1 MIFTEIKELLDKGF
15 TPEQIMELNK
25 QQETPA
31 VVTEPETTQP
41 EPATPATP
49 AAPAAPAAPAGVTS
63 DQFNALQNSIN
74 ELTKTIQANA
84 IVNST
89 TTGQSVEKDMD
100 ILANILNPSIKK

>member
-15 TPEQIMELNK
+15 TPDQIMELNK
-25 QQETPA
+25 QPETPA
-31 VVTEPETTQP
+31 VVPEPETKQP
-41 EPATPATP
+41 EP
-49 AAPAAPAAPAGVTS
+49 AAPAAPAAPATPAGVTA

-84 IVNST
+84 IANST

>member
-1 MIFTEIKELLDKGF
+1 MNFTEIKELLDRGF
-15 TPEQIMELNK
+15 TPEQVMQLNAQPEK
-25 QQETPA
+25 PA
-31 VVTEPETTQP
+31 APAASEPETKQP
-41 EPATPATP
+41 EPTAPAE
-49 AAPAAPAAPAGVTS
+49 PAAPAAPAGVTA

-84 IVNST
+84 IANST

>member
-1 MIFTEIKELLDKGF
+1 MEFTEIKELLDRGF
-15 TPEQIMELNK
+15 TPDQIMQLNAQPEK
-25 QQETPA
+25 PA
-31 VVTEPETTQP
+31 ASEPETKQP
-41 EPATPATP
+41 EPTAPAAPATP
-49 AAPAAPAAPAGVTS
+49 AAPTAPAGVTA

-84 IVNST
+84 IANST

>member
-1 MIFTEIKELLDKGF
+1 MNFTEIKELLDRGF
-15 TPEQIMELNK
+15 TPEQVMQLNAQPEK
-25 QQETPA
+25 PA
-31 VVTEPETTQP
+31 PAASEPEKKQP
-41 EPATPATP
+41 EPAAPT
-49 AAPAAPAAPAGVTS
+49 APAAPAAPAGVTA

-84 IVNST
+84 IANST

>member
-25 QQETPA
+25 QPETPA
-31 VVTEPETTQP
+31 VVPEPETKTPDP
-41 EPATPATP
+41 ETKTVSQTETT
-49 AAPAAPAAPAGVTS
+49 PAGVTS

-84 IVNST
+84 IANT
-89 TTGQSVEKDMD
+89 MTTGQSVEKDMD
-100 ILANILNPSIKK
+100 ILANILNPVIKK

>member
-1 MIFTEIKELLDKGF
+1 MNFTEIKELLDRGF
-15 TPEQIMELNK
+15 TPEQVMQLNAQPEK
-25 QQETPA
+25 PA
-31 VVTEPETTQP
+31 APSASEPETKQP
-41 EPATPATP
+41 EPT
-49 AAPAAPAAPAGVTS
+49 APAAPAAPAGVTA

-84 IVNST
+84 IANST